1 MRGGLST
8 ESIGSTSGIS
18 EHTNRLFGI
27 VNTTLEPDHSTL
39 VRRAAVSD
47 GDTIADFA
55 RAFHAEDNH
64 PLSDA
69 GMAGLLLMLEP
80 GFPEGVVLL
89 LEIDGA
95 PQGYGVLSF
104 CYGYEHGGPE
114 TFVEDIY
121 VVPQWRSRGFG
132 QILLAALEDEARAA
146 GRRAIHL
153 EVMPGNRAE
162 NWYRRQG
169 WQSRGSQLLTKPI

>member
-1 MRGGLST
+1 
-8 ESIGSTSGIS
+8 
-18 EHTNRLFGI
+18 
-27 VNTTLEPDHSTL
+27 
-39 VRRAAVSD
+39 VRRATA
-47 GDTIADFA
+47 ADSAIIEKFA

-64 PLSDA
+64 PLSDE
-69 GMAGLLLMLEP
+69 GVAGLLLMLEP
-80 GFPEGVVLL
+80 GFADGIVLF

-95 PQGYGVLSF
+95 AAGYGVLSF

-121 VVPQWRSRGFG
+121 VVPERRSLGFG
-132 QILLAALEDEARAA
+132 QMLLNALENEARAA

-169 WQSRGSQLLTKPI
+169 WRSRGSQLLTKPI

>member
-1 MRGGLST
+1 M
-8 ESIGSTSGIS
+8 
-18 EHTNRLFGI
+18 NRDSK
-27 VNTTLEPDHSTL
+27 NRRDSKTL
-39 VRRAAVSD
+39 VRRATT
-47 GDTIADFA
+47 GDALTVATFA

-64 PLSDA
+64 PLSDE
-69 GMAGLLLMLEP
+69 GVAGLLLMLEP
-80 GFPEGVVLL
+80 GFPDGVVLL
-89 LEIDGA
+89 LEIDGVA
-95 PQGYGVLSF
+95 SGYGVLSF

-121 VVPQWRSRGFG
+121 VVPEWRSRGFG
-132 QILLAALEDEARAA
+132 QQLLTALEGEARAA

-169 WQSRGSQLLTKPI
+169 WKTRGSRLLTKPI

>member
-1 MRGGLST
+1 MSDAPRY
-8 ESIGSTSGIS
+8 
-18 EHTNRLFGI
+18 N
-27 VNTTLEPDHSTL
+27 DHHVL
-39 VRRAAVSD
+39 VRRAGV
-47 GDTIADFA
+47 ADAPTVANFA

-64 PLSDA
+64 PLSDE
-69 GMAGLLLMLEP
+69 GVAGLLLMLEP
-80 GFPEGVVLL
+80 GFPEGLVLL

-95 PQGYGVLSF
+95 AQGYGVLSF

-114 TFVEDIY
+114 SFVEDIY
-121 VVPQWRSRGFG
+121 VVPEWRSRGLG
-132 QILLAALEDEARAA
+132 QKLLAALENEARAA

-169 WQSRGSQLLTKPI
+169 WRSRGSQLLTKPI

>member
-1 MRGGLST
+1 M
-8 ESIGSTSGIS
+8 
-18 EHTNRLFGI
+18 NRIQAQHNALI
-27 VNTTLEPDHSTL
+27 
-39 VRRAAVSD
+39 RRADVSD
-47 GDTIADFA
+47 APTIARFA

-64 PLSDA
+64 PLSDE
-69 GMAGLLLMLEP
+69 GVAGLLLMLEP
-80 GFPEGVVLL
+80 AFPEGVVLV
-89 LEIDGA
+89 LEIDGVA
-95 PQGYGVLSF
+95 QGYGVLSF

-121 VVPQWRSRGFG
+121 VVPQWRSQGFG
-132 QILLAALEDEARAA
+132 QKLLVALENEARAA

-169 WQSRGSQLLTKPI
+169 WGSRGSQLLTKPI

>member
-1 MRGGLST
+1 VSDGV
-8 ESIGSTSGIS
+8 EN
-18 EHTNRLFGI
+18 HK
-27 VNTTLEPDHSTL
+27 DHGVL
-39 VRRAAVSD
+39 VRRATMSD
-47 GDTIADFA
+47 GAIIREFA

-64 PLSDA
+64 PLSDK
-69 GMAGLLLMLEP
+69 GVAGLLLMLEP
-80 GFPEGVVLL
+80 GFADGVVLL

-95 PQGYGVLSF
+95 AAGYGVLSF
-104 CYGYEHGGPE
+104 CYGYEHGGAE

-121 VVPQWRSRGFG
+121 VVTERRSLGFG
-132 QILLAALEDEARAA
+132 QMLLNALENEARAS

-169 WQSRGSQLLTKPI
+169 WRSRGSQLLTKPI

>member
-1 MRGGLST
+1 VSDSV
-8 ESIGSTSGIS
+8 EN
-18 EHTNRLFGI
+18 HK
-27 VNTTLEPDHSTL
+27 DHDVL
-39 VRRAAVSD
+39 VRRATTSDSAV
-47 GDTIADFA
+47 IAEFA

-64 PLSDA
+64 PLSDE
-69 GMAGLLLMLEP
+69 GVAGLLLMLEP
-80 GFPEGVVLL
+80 GFADGIVLL
-89 LEIDGA
+89 LEIDVVA
-95 PQGYGVLSF
+95 QGYGVLSF

-121 VVPQWRSRGFG
+121 VVPEWRSRGFG
-132 QILLAALEDEARAA
+132 QMLLNALENEARAS

-169 WQSRGSQLLTKPI
+169 WRSRGSQLLTKPI